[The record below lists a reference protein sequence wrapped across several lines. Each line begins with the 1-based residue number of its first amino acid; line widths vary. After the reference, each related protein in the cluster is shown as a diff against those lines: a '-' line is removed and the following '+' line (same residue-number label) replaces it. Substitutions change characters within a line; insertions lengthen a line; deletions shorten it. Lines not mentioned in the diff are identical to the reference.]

1 MKNIE
6 EEKIVVAM
14 HKQPLA
20 TERAEIKKKRLRIF
34 LISFISVFLFAAC
47 VTGGYFLHSFINK
60 TYGVKASDVLGQ
72 LEYIMDNYWLYG
84 NEHED
89 LIDEIENKAFYGMT
103 SMEEDPYTTYMSI
116 DELNSFSTSINMD
129 YVGIGLQYTNYGGK
143 FQVTEVFKNSPAQ
156 KAGVQIGDN
165 IIKINGAD
173 ISDLDTDGIKALIL
187 GEKGTEVI
195 VTFLRGSQELD
206 LPIIRDVVDSS
217 VYCYT
222 KDDVVVMELN
232 SFGNETGNSI
242 DSYLQDYKDYH
253 KIIID
258 LRDNS
263 GGYQTAVAKIAG
275 LFIGDDK
282 VYMYQVDKNG
292 KEITDYTDVDKV
304 YDNFTDI
311 VILTNRNTASAS
323 EVLTMCLK
331 EQHPNTITVG
341 ETTFGKGVVQSTYH
355 LENGSVLKITTS
367 KWLSPNKLWINSVGI
382 KPDYEV
388 KLPDIMYTYFFAM
401 GQGTSYELDSVSDC
415 NKVASLCLD
424 VLGYKVDRFDGYFD
438 ETMKEAILQFRSD
451 IGLSKEA
458 ILDVQTYDELC
469 SRAIH
474 KASTELEFDTQMIK
488 ALELLENK

>member
-1 MKNIE
+1 MTENNEDKVIVGLE
-6 EEKIVVAM
+6 KIPLKSEREEK
-14 HKQPLA
+14 
-20 TERAEIKKKRLRIF
+20 KKKTKRIIITIV
-34 LISFISVFLFAAC
+34 LCVLFC
-47 VTGGYFLHSFINK
+47 VIGFAGGTAFTYIVHPVNK
-60 TYGVKASDVLGQ
+60 ADATNTMGEIEAI
-72 LEYIMDNYWLYG
+72 LERYWIYSKD
-84 NEHED
+84 HEN
-89 LIDEIENKAFYGMT
+89 LQEELENKAFYGMT
-103 SMEEDPYTTYMSI
+103 SFEEDPYTTYMSI

-187 GEKGTEVI
+187 GEKGTEVT

-311 VILTNRNTASAS
+311 VILTNRNTASAA

-355 LENGSVLKITTS
+355 LENGSALKITTS

-424 VLGYKVDRFDGYFD
+424 VLGYEVDRFDGYFD

-474 KASTELEFDTQMIK
+474 KASTELEFDTQMVK